1 MKCPVCGKT
10 EFDEYSSYDIC
21 PFCKWEDDGVQSDDH
36 NYAGGANDL
45 SVNEARIEYFLMSF
59 STTKEKAKELYDEYN
74 EELRSII
81 DHYGS
86 YNRLEEP
93 EKARQEGLDYAAAR
107 EKYIDRLNALLM
119 NILNEN
125 R

>member
-10 EFDEYSSYDIC
+10 EFAEYGSFDIC
-21 PFCKWEDDGVQSDDH
+21 PFCKWKDDLLQGDNH
-36 NYAGGANDL
+36 NYAGGANCL
-45 SVNEARIEYFLMSF
+45 SVNEARIEYFLLNF
-59 STTKEKAKELYDEYN
+59 STTKEKAKELYDEYC
-74 EELRSII
+74 EDLRSII

-93 EKARQEGLDYAAAR
+93 EKAKQQSLDYAAAR
-107 EKYIDRLNALLM
+107 EKYINRLNALLM
-119 NILNEN
+119 GILHEK

>member
-10 EFDEYSSYDIC
+10 EFEEYSSYDIC
-21 PFCKWEDDGVQSDDH
+21 PFCKWEDDGIQGDDH
-36 NYAGGANDL
+36 NYAGGANHL
-45 SVNEARIEYFLMSF
+45 SVNEARIEYFLLNF
-59 STTKEKAKELYDEYN
+59 PATKKKAKELYDGYSED
-74 EELRSII
+74 LRRII

-93 EKARQEGLDYAAAR
+93 EKARQQGLDYADAR
-107 EKYIDRLNALLM
+107 EKYVDRLNALLM
-119 NILNEN
+119 DILHEN